1 MPGTF
6 KKFLSARR
14 TIQRSDY
21 IASHLRSATWV
32 LVTLLVQLNR
42 WRGCRNSAALWTFW
56 TLTLILR

>member
-1 MPGTF
+1 MMTS
-6 KKFLSARR
+6 L
-14 TIQRSDY
+14 
-21 IASHLRSATWV
+21 LRSATWV